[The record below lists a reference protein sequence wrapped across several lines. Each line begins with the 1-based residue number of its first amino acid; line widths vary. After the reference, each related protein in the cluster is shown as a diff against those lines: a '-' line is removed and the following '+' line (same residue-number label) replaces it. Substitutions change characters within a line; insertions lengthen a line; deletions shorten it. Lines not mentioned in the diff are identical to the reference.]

1 MRHRKAGRK
10 LGRTTS
16 HRNALRR
23 NIVVSL
29 LRHERITTTLAK
41 AKEFRGAA
49 ERLISM
55 ARDTRPETRLHDF
68 RRAIS
73 FLQDKTVAKKLF
85 TEIAPR
91 FEGRPGGYTRVIR
104 LAKNRLGDNGPR
116 ALWELTVRAEPEAA
130 AAEVAPA
137 AKETTEEDKAAAKA
151 AKPKGEKGSKKKASS
166 KSASA
171 GASS

>member
-1 MRHRKAGRK
+1 MRHRRAGRK

-16 HRNALRR
+16 HRDALRR

-49 ERLISM
+49 ERLITL
-55 ARDTRPETRLHDF
+55 ARDTQPKTRLHDY

-73 FLQDKTVAKKLF
+73 FLQDETIAKKLF

-91 FEGRPGGYTRVIR
+91 FAGRPGGYTRVVR
-104 LAKNRLGDNGPR
+104 LAKNRLGDDGPR
-116 ALWELTVRAEPEAA
+116 AIWELTVQGAKEEAVPAAA
-130 AAEVAPA
+130 AAEATPEA
-137 AKETTEEDKAAAKA
+137 G
-151 AKPKGEKGSKKKASS
+151 AKPSKKGAGKKKAEAAAQ
-166 KSASA
+166 K
-171 GASS
+171 